1 MAPSPPEYRHKP
13 DAPTRFLRQAGAFA
27 AIALWLATGAAA
39 VLACSQA
46 SGRFC
51 VDYYRNA
58 DLTGPVVFTAT
69 ETSIRHDWS
78 QGSPAPAVPADRFSG
93 RWQGQFEFDGQPMIF
108 RVRADDGVRL
118 KLDGRTVIDAWKDQ
132 ASVEYTATVPLAAGR
147 HFVALEYYE
156 ATRDAFLSLDW
167 EPARS
172 CDTPLGRFCVAYFD
186 NDRLSGNPKAIA
198 HESAIDHRWGVGDP
212 ADELPIDHFSGRW
225 QGQFDFEPGT
235 YVFTVAADDGARLWV
250 DGRPLI
256 DGWSPQGGATK
267 TGTLALN
274 GRHTIRVDYFESTDE
289 ALLQV
294 GWERQTPAVAPGAG
308 GKFPIGTNLADWRD
322 YSTEQP
328 FLDVFKTSRS
338 WITQAP
344 GAFDTGEESALDL
357 DANGW
362 VRSLPDGNDPN
373 VRYRSVA
380 TLMLHGGDLKSSRQ
394 GGEYVVL
401 YEGTGRIEYTM
412 GAKKVE
418 AKSRP
423 GRDVVHVDAR
433 VDGGIQL
440 NIVQTDPNH
449 TGDYLRDIRV
459 VVPGM
464 VCDDDPYAFCPTAG
478 DPDCA
483 RSACRTTEAALPRRL
498 FHPYFLRTLKPY
510 KALRFMSPLS
520 TNVIDSRQPQVALWA
535 ERATPAKARW
545 SDQAGIPAEA
555 VAELA
560 NAMKADPWVNMP
572 HRASDDYIR
581 QLAKLL
587 RAKLDPAR
595 TVYVEYANEIWNT
608 AFSAGSW
615 VEQQGLAAWPN
626 SAESPYTK
634 RINWY
639 GQRTAEMCDL
649 WKAAWI
655 GEEQRVVC
663 VLGAQAANTWT
674 ASAALNCE
682 LSAKK
687 PCQSHGIA
695 AVAIAPYFGYYVGG
709 PNHEAEVAAWTSAS
723 DGGLAALFEE
733 LQAGG
738 KLRGGPSGGALAQ
751 ANDWNRYYGD
761 LVRRRGLK
769 LLAYEGGQHLVGVG
783 NVINDKPVVDLLI
796 AANRDPRMG
805 NLYGRLLRDWA
816 GAGGGLFMHFNSTG
830 QYGRYGSWGALEN
843 MLQYGSPKSDA
854 LQEFMLGDGL

>member
-1 MAPSPPEYRHKP
+1 
-13 DAPTRFLRQAGAFA
+13 
-27 AIALWLATGAAA
+27 
-39 VLACSQA
+39 
-46 SGRFC
+46 
-51 VDYYRNA
+51 
-58 DLTGPVVFTAT
+58 
-69 ETSIRHDWS
+69 
-78 QGSPAPAVPADRFSG
+78 
-93 RWQGQFEFDGQPMIF
+93 
-108 RVRADDGVRL
+108 
-118 KLDGRTVIDAWKDQ
+118 
-132 ASVEYTATVPLAAGR
+132 
-147 HFVALEYYE
+147 
-156 ATRDAFLSLDW
+156 
-167 EPARS
+167 
-172 CDTPLGRFCVAYFD
+172 
-186 NDRLSGNPKAIA
+186 
-198 HESAIDHRWGVGDP
+198 
-212 ADELPIDHFSGRW
+212 
-225 QGQFDFEPGT
+225 
-235 YVFTVAADDGARLWV
+235 
-250 DGRPLI
+250 
-256 DGWSPQGGATK
+256 
-267 TGTLALN
+267 
-274 GRHTIRVDYFESTDE
+274 
-289 ALLQV
+289 
-294 GWERQTPAVAPGAG
+294 
-308 GKFPIGTNLADWRD
+308 
-322 YSTEQP
+322 
-328 FLDVFKTSRS
+328 
-338 WITQAP
+338 
-344 GAFDTGEESALDL
+344 
-357 DANGW
+357 
-362 VRSLPDGNDPN
+362 
-373 VRYRSVA
+373 
-380 TLMLHGGDLKSSRQ
+380 
-394 GGEYVVL
+394 
-401 YEGTGRIEYTM
+401 
-412 GAKKVE
+412 
-418 AKSRP
+418 
-423 GRDVVHVDAR
+423 
-433 VDGGIQL
+433 
-440 NIVQTDPNH
+440 
-449 TGDYLRDIRV
+449 
-459 VVPGM
+459 
-464 VCDDDPYAFCPTAG
+464 
-478 DPDCA
+478 
-483 RSACRTTEAALPRRL
+483 
-498 FHPYFLRTLKPY
+498 
-510 KALRFMSPLS
+510 
-520 TNVIDSRQPQVALWA
+520 
-535 ERATPAKARW
+535 
-545 SDQAGIPAEA
+545 
-555 VAELA
+555 
-560 NAMKADPWVNMP
+560 
-572 HRASDDYIR
+572 
-581 QLAKLL
+581 L